1 MLKPASNVNNVVP
14 RTCTVLPLQ
23 LPSHLEDVVLRQ
35 QVKVTPTQDQADGR
49 ETAEIAAVV
58 QNIHLL
64 IW

>member
-1 MLKPASNVNNVVP
+1 MLKPASNVNNVVAK
-14 RTCTVLPLQ
+14 TYTVLSLQ

-35 QVKVTPTQDQADGR
+35 QVKLMFTQDQADGR
-49 ETAEIAAVV
+49 KTAEIAAVV